1 MKTGF
6 TSASMTNGSSKF
18 QVSSFRLLS
27 LNFKLETL
35 NLNRSFFKL
44 KFFFNIP
51 VKPLF
56 FTVVL
61 GLFLVAGCENDKDEI
76 TKVTALDKAPLESI
90 RNLETIYSDSGIIK
104 VKVNAPLLYKYT
116 VPKVITELPKGLH
129 IEFYDDDLKV
139 VSQLTAKYA
148 IHYEAERKWEARKDV
163 VVINK
168 KNEQLNT
175 ERLIWDERTEKISS
189 DKFVKITTTEEII
202 YGDGFESDQNF
213 TSYKIFKVKGH
224 ITVKE

>member
-1 MKTGF
+1 MKR
-6 TSASMTNGSSKF
+6 
-18 QVSSFRLLS
+18 QI
-27 LNFKLETL
+27 
-35 NLNRSFFKL
+35 
-44 KFFFNIP
+44 FFNIQIWLL
-51 VKPLF
+51 V

-61 GLFLVAGCENDKDEI
+61 GLCLTAGCENDKNEI
-76 TKVTALDKAPLESI
+76 TKVTTVDKTPLESI

-116 VPKVITELPKGLH
+116 TPKTITELPRGLH
-129 IEFYDDDLKV
+129 IEFYDDNLNV

-148 IHYEAERKWEARKDV
+148 IHYELEKKWEARKDV

-189 DKFVKITTTEEII
+189 DKFVKITTAEEII
-202 YGDGFESDQNF
+202 YGDGFEADQNF